1 MAIRLA
7 GKKGPPGPAGPTGP
21 AGPLGTDILSY
32 PLNGGGVQLAT
43 GIQRTDL
50 VVPFDCTITKVE
62 ATADQSGSMAVEIWR
77 DTYANY
83 PPTSADKISASAPVT
98 ISSAV
103 KSSDATLTGWT
114 KTLTQGDRLRFN
126 VNSVTAI
133 TWANI
138 AIHVSRS

>member
-7 GKKGPPGPAGPTGP
+7 GKKGPAGPAGPTGP
-21 AGPLGTDILSY
+21 TGPLGTDILTF

-50 VVPFDCTITKVE
+50 VVPFNCTITKVE

-83 PPTSADKISASAPVT
+83 PPVSGDKISASAPVT
-98 ISSAV
+98 ITTAT

-114 KTLTQGDRLRFN
+114 KTLVQGDRLRFN

-138 AIHVSRS
+138 ALYVSRT